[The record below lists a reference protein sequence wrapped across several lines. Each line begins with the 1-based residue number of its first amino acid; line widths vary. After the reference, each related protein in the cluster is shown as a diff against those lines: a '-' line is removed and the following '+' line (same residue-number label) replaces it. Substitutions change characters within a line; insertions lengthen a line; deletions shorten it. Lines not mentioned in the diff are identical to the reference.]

1 MLLARC
7 TVFTMQSRTVLK
19 KFSQPHQCFTLS
31 KHCSLPHNVLQSTG
45 EDSSAQVS
53 APMSPYFLLFLWC
66 SKFSSPREFSTT
78 PISLLIWK
86 STLKGLKVTDA
97 LVDSDEISTPLL
109 PRWILQLE
117 ERVQGMRRW
126 GKGEEEGREEGER
139 GISREWGGM
148 GNCCLCVNRPRL
160 LRVYN

>member
-7 TVFTMQSRTVLK
+7 TVFVMRSRTVLK
-19 KFSQPHQCFTLS
+19 KLSQAHQCFTLS
-31 KHCSLPHNVLQSTG
+31 KHCSLPHNIPQSTG
-45 EDSSAQVS
+45 KDSSAQVS
-53 APMSPYFLLFLWC
+53 ALMSPYFLLFLWC

-117 ERVQGMRRW
+117 ERVRGLRRW
-126 GKGEEEGREEGER
+126 ER
-139 GISREWGGM
+139 GEGIPREWGGM
-148 GNCCLCVNRPRL
+148 GNCCLCVDRPWL